1 VTARDENPA
10 ARPATLSPSERV
22 LALVMAPFRDLNEK
36 RPSRGENV
44 DSLDGV
50 RGLAVLLVLASHANG
65 LHLAGQGGV
74 GVWLFFCLSA
84 FLLGTP
90 FARDP
95 ERVRDRA
102 FLRRYALRRVG
113 RILPLYYLV
122 LTAAFFFGA
131 LSGENFLRHLL
142 FLRAEGHFWTIPQEL
157 LFYLCLPLV
166 AWVHLELLGR
176 RMLPTLLLLAALAAA
191 GTAWVPTS
199 SFSIGVFLT
208 GTFFAFLRCAPGASS
223 WLSQRSGRVLQ
234 ACALLIPALF
244 VLSALYF
251 QRRYYPSWF
260 LLSPDPLGWRHPGL
274 FALLCS
280 LLILACAVSRT
291 SWIARC
297 MSVAWLR
304 SIGIV
309 SFSIYLL
316 HPYVI
321 GALMRLGLPR
331 GNLMLLVA
339 LPLTYLCSLV
349 TYTLVERP
357 FMRMRF

>member
-1 VTARDENPA
+1 VRARDENPA
-10 ARPATLSPSERV
+10 PRPATQPLSGRLLAAV
-22 LALVMAPFRDLNEK
+22 LAPFRDLSEK

-95 ERVRDRA
+95 ERVRDRE
-102 FLRRYALRRVG
+102 FLRRYALRRIA

-122 LTAAFFFGA
+122 LTARFLLGH
-131 LSGENFLRHLL
+131 LSGEGFLWHLL
-142 FLRAEGHFWTIPQEL
+142 FVRAEGHFWTIPQEL
-157 LFYLCLPLV
+157 LFYLCLPLL
-166 AWVHLELLGR
+166 AWAHLELLGR

-191 GTAWVPTS
+191 GNVWVPTS

-208 GTFFAFLRCAPGASS
+208 GTLFAFLRCEPHVSH
-223 WLSQRSGRVLQ
+223 WLSQRQGRVLQ
-234 ACALLIPALF
+234 ASALLIPIVF
-244 VLSALYF
+244 VLSAHYF
-251 QRRYYPSWF
+251 QRRYYPGWF
-260 LLSPDPLGWRHPGL
+260 WLSPDPLGWRHPGF
-274 FALLCS
+274 FALLS
-280 LLILACAVSRT
+280 SILIFACAVSRQ
-291 SWIARC
+291 SWISRC
-297 MSVAWLR
+297 MSAAWLR
-304 SIGIV
+304 SVGIV

-321 GALMRLGLPR
+321 EAIMRLGLPR

-357 FMRMRF
+357 FMRIRF